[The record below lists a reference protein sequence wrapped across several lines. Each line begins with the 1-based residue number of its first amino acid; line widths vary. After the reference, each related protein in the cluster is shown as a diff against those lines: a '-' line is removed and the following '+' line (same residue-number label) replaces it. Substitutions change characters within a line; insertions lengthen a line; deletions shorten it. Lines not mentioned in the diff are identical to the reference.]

1 MSNRPLEGMNI
12 IVTGGSRGIGAAI
25 VEAVVADGAK
35 AIIHYGRDAD
45 SAKALLKKIGGQ
57 GWAIGSDFT
66 NPDAPGQFFAE
77 ALAKAGRI
85 HGLVNNAGIRTTV
98 DIAADDKAWR
108 EAWAK
113 EMQVNLYAAADL
125 CRAAILHYRQHG
137 GGRIVNMASR
147 AGQRGYTPDC
157 LPYGAAKAGLNNITK
172 TIARS
177 FGAEGVIAVA
187 IAPGWVRTEMADG
200 YTAVHGLNAA
210 VGDIPIG
217 QMAETT
223 EVAELVS
230 FALRPSQMSL
240 NGATLDVNGG
250 SYVRA

>member
-1 MSNRPLEGMNI
+1 MNVV
-12 IVTGGSRGIGAAI
+12 VTGGSRGIGAAI
-25 VEAVVADGAK
+25 VETIVKDGAK
-35 AIIHYGRDAD
+35 AIIHYGRDKISAD
-45 SAKALLKKIGGQ
+45 ALLERIGGR
-57 GWAIGSDFT
+57 GWTIGADFT
-66 NPDAPGQFFAE
+66 DPDAPGKFFAE
-77 ALAKAGRI
+77 ALLKAGRV

-98 DIAADDKAWR
+98 SIEADDAAWR
-108 EAWAK
+108 AAWAK
-113 EMQVNLYAAADL
+113 EMQVNLYAPADL

-157 LPYGAAKAGLNNITK
+157 LPYGASKAGLNNITK

-177 FGAEGVIAVA
+177 FGHEGVIAVA

-200 YTAVHGLNAA
+200 YTAIHGLQAA

-217 QMAETT
+217 KMAETA

-230 FALRPSQMSL
+230 FALRPSQLSI
-240 NGATLDVNGG
+240 NGSTLDINGG
-250 SYVRA
+250 SYVRS